1 MLTIGIAQSQ
11 WVWHAAGMKYCDD
24 CKWAEWKRTA
34 NGRLHP
40 DKTGRCVFEIKI
52 PVLPLAFRWGFG
64 QMWPI
69 IGGGY
74 IERKRELRDHCPT
87 WTQKDSMKYVVGLFK
102 KVEIV

>member
-11 WVWHAAGMKYCDD
+11 QVCHAVGMKYCDD

-40 DKTGRCVFEIKI
+40 DKTGRCIFEIKI
-52 PVLPLAFRWGFG
+52 PVLPLAFQWE
-64 QMWPI
+64 PI

-74 IERKRELRDHCPT
+74 IERKRELRNHCPT
-87 WTQKDSMKYVVGLFK
+87 WAQKDSTRYVVGVFK
-102 KVEIV
+102 KAEIV